1 MAESQR
7 KVTLFV
13 FDASD
18 RPIELRYDNDNF
30 NAVAIRR
37 GLDAFLMPVASFI
50 LEMSVLKTGN
60 TIIITSS
67 TDAGKRP
74 LISRLRKGLRSS
86 FKRLSVSKICTSPE
100 KSRALSGLVVFYDK
114 CFFRYFPVIDFGLF
128 ATSSGVPLAT
138 SLPPFTPPSG
148 PRSIR

>member
-37 GLDAFLMPVASFI
+37 VLDAFLMPVASFI

-67 TDAGKRP
+67 TDAGKKT
-74 LISRLRKGLRSS
+74 IN
-86 FKRLSVSKICTSPE
+86 I
-100 KSRALSGLVVFYDK
+100 
-114 CFFRYFPVIDFGLF
+114 
-128 ATSSGVPLAT
+128 
-138 SLPPFTPPSG
+138 PFTEVLKEFIQEVERIKNMYES
-148 PRSIR
+148 REE